1 VSENRR
7 GPYMNEDGDWWVAVE
22 DVTSFREARAVVV
35 ACLSYDIPEDGT
47 LRYRGQTRTSC
58 CEAPAGEHTD
68 AMGNLDPANCDATC
82 RRDVLA
88 YHFEENRQ
96 W

>member
-1 VSENRR
+1 MGSEMPR

-22 DVTSFREARAVVV
+22 DVASFALARNHV
-35 ACLSYDIPEDGT
+35 LMHLDYDVPEDGT
-47 LRYRGQTRTSC
+47 LRYTGKEWTSL

-68 AMGNLDPANCDATC
+68 SLGGLDPANCDATC

-88 YHFEENRQ
+88 YHFEENRR
-96 W
+96 

>member
-1 VSENRR
+1 MTR

-22 DVTSFREARAVVV
+22 DVSSFRDARALVVG
-35 ACLSYDIPEDGT
+35 CLPYDVPQEGT
-47 LRYRGQTRTSC
+47 LRYLGRERTRL
-58 CEAPAGEHTD
+58 CEAPAGEHD
-68 AMGNLDPANCDATC
+68 DSLGGLDPANCDESC

-88 YHFEENRQ
+88 FHFEENRP